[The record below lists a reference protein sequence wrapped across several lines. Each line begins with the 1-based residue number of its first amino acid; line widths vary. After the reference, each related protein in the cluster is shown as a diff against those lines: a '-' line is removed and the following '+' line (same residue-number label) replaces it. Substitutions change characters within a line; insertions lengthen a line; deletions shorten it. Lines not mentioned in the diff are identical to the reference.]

1 MHEKKKNILAMMET
15 LRPLCEQTAEELWAH
30 PELGGTE
37 KHSSDLFR
45 QRLTEEGFRIV
56 NEEKLPYAFY
66 AEYGSG
72 HPVIAV
78 LGEYD
83 ALPGLSQKCQTTKE
97 PVEAGA
103 PGHGCGHN
111 LLGSAALTA
120 AIGIR
125 RFLEEE
131 KLPGTVRFYGCPEEE
146 LLSGKVNFAVGDSI
160 SETCRR
166 ENPFEKKP
174 FAVHFCR
181 GTKATVTA
189 LEDSQVLVQMT
200 DNARTWAP
208 EFYHPGNCLYQEF
221 GKGQWNG
228 TGHRIVATM
237 FDLDNAPQSNLV
249 MGEVFNQPG
258 RWSSYPPHYHPQPE
272 VYYYQFDHPEGFG
285 AGFEGDTPYK
295 TQNGDCLCIR
305 GGNAHQ
311 QVTAPGY
318 EMYYVWLIRHLDGDP
333 WDKTRIYVPEYEW
346 LANAD

>member
-1 MHEKKKNILAMMET
+1 MLYRTDFDENGRKTLCQMDGVNADMLMDIFVQKLAPGDTLTLEEAEKE
-15 LRPLCEQTAEELWAH
+15 C
-30 PELGGTE
+30 
-37 KHSSDLFR
+37 
-45 QRLTEEGFRIV
+45 
-56 NEEKLPYAFY
+56 
-66 AEYGSG
+66 
-72 HPVIAV
+72 AV
-78 LGEYD
+78 L
-83 ALPGLSQKCQTTKE
+83 
-97 PVEAGA
+97 
-103 PGHGCGHN
+103 
-111 LLGSAALTA
+111 
-120 AIGIR
+120 
-125 RFLEEE
+125 
-131 KLPGTVRFYGCPEEE
+131 
-146 LLSGKVNFAVGDSI
+146 LLSGQVTFAVGNSI
-160 SETCRR
+160 NETCRR
-166 ENPFEKKP
+166 KNPFEKKP
-174 FAVHFCR
+174 YAVHFCR

-189 LEDSQVLVQMT
+189 IEGSQVLVQMT
-200 DNARTWAP
+200 DNDRTWAP
-208 EFYHPGNCLYQEF
+208 EFYHPGNYLYQEF

-228 TGHRIVATM
+228 TGHRIVSTM

-258 RWSSYPPHYHPQPE
+258 RWSSYPPHHHPQPE